1 MKKEELV
8 HIRDYYVNENTR
20 DTMISSRHNPIIRGL
35 ENASDE
41 QILEIKNQYIK
52 MINIGMK

>member
-1 MKKEELV
+1 
-8 HIRDYYVNENTR
+8 
-20 DTMISSRHNPIIRGL
+20 MISSRHNPIIREL

-52 MINIGMK
+52 YEYEYAKPINRVKRMIKRITRK